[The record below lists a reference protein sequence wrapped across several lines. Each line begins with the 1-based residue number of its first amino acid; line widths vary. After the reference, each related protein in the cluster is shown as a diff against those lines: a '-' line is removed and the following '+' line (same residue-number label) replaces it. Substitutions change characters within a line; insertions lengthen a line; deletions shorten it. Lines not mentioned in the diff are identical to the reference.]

1 MPNLRDAT
9 KARAGKKAANRVAGK
24 KSPIAP
30 KAPRET
36 APKAPR
42 QSKSSTPAKS
52 SSSSSAGLSSN
63 ALSRANG
70 TRRSAITEAKIPGL
84 PVLVPE
90 QISAQLPTWNS
101 ESYRITDPLKPNP
114 SIPQASQVE
123 FDSGEAIYQGGIRA
137 AKLTGLAFDLGK
149 EVFTTV
155 GKQAKA
161 FGAGIKAA
169 TAIKAV
175 EGDYYDYLSQVET
188 TDQKS
193 ISLSTN
199 IHRTD
204 IERDVSVHTQ
214 GELDEKLS
222 QAEIAADLA
231 RAKTQ
236 EKQSSLNQFK
246 SQLGALTPAK

>member
-1 MPNLRDAT
+1 MPRNLKQAT
-9 KARAGKKAANRVAGK
+9 QARAGKKAASRVAK
-24 KSPIAP
+24 AP
-30 KAPRET
+30 KAPK
-36 APKAPR
+36 APKP
-42 QSKSSTPAKS
+42 SKSSTPAKS
-52 SSSSSAGLSSN
+52 GSSSSAGLISN

-90 QISAQLPTWNS
+90 QISAQLPTFNP

-114 SIPQASQVE
+114 SIPQVSQV
-123 FDSGEAIYQGGIRA
+123 DYDAGEAIYQGGIRA
-137 AKLTGLAFDLGK
+137 VKLNGLAFDLGK
-149 EVFTTV
+149 EVFTTI

-161 FGAGIKAA
+161 FGAGIKAS
-169 TAIKAV
+169 TAIKAL
-175 EGDYYDYLSQVET
+175 EGDYYDYLSQAET

>member
-1 MPNLRDAT
+1 MPRNLKQAT
-9 KARAGKKAANRVAGK
+9 QDRAGKKAGLR
-24 KSPIAP
+24 
-30 KAPRET
+30 
-36 APKAPR
+36 
-42 QSKSSTPAKS
+42 KSSTPAKKAAKSVAKKAPKESNKQKSPLIPIGNNNAISRGS
-52 SSSSSAGLSSN
+52 S
-63 ALSRANG
+63 
-70 TRRSAITEAKIPGL
+70 TRRGAVTEAKIPGL

-90 QISAQLPTWNS
+90 QIAAQLPTFS
-101 ESYRITDPLKPNP
+101 PESYRITDPLKPNP
-114 SIPQASQVE
+114 SIPQVSQVD
-123 FDSGEAIYQGGIRA
+123 FDSGEAICHGGIRA
-137 AKLTGLAFDLGK
+137 AKLTGLSFDLGK

-214 GELDEKLS
+214 SELDEKLS
-222 QAEIAADLA
+222 QAELAADMA

-246 SQLGALTPAK
+246 SQLGSLVAAK

>member
-9 KARAGKKAANRVAGK
+9 KARAGRKAASRVA
-24 KSPIAP
+24 KSPKTRKP
-30 KAPRET
+30 P
-36 APKAPR
+36 
-42 QSKSSTPAKS
+42 KSSTPAKLGS
-52 SSSSSAGLSSN
+52 SSSVGLSPN

-70 TRRSAITEAKIPGL
+70 SRRSGITEAKIPGL
-84 PVLVPE
+84 PVLGVE
-90 QISAQLPTWNS
+90 QISAQLPTFNP
-101 ESYRITDPLKPNP
+101 ESYKIADPLKPNP
-114 SIPQASQVE
+114 SISQISQVD
-123 FDSGEAIYQGGIRA
+123 FDSGESIYAGGIRA

-155 GKQAKA
+155 GKQARA

-175 EGDYYDYLSQVET
+175 EGDYYDYLSQAET

-193 ISLSTN
+193 IALSTN

-214 GELDEKLS
+214 SELDEKLNQS
-222 QAEIAADLA
+222 EIAAEMA
-231 RAKTQ
+231 RSKTQ

-246 SQLGALTPAK
+246 SQLGALTGTK

>member
-1 MPNLRDAT
+1 MANLRDAT

-24 KSPIAP
+24 KTPIAP
-30 KAPRET
+30 KAPREK
-36 APKAPR
+36 APKPP
-42 QSKSSTPAKS
+42 KNSTPAKS
-52 SSSSSAGLSSN
+52 GSSSSPGLSSN

-70 TRRSAITEAKIPGL
+70 TRRGGITEAKIPGL

-90 QISAQLPTWNS
+90 QISAQLPTFNP
-101 ESYRITDPLKPNP
+101 ESYKITDPLKPNP
-114 SIPQASQVE
+114 SIPQVSQVD

-155 GKQAKA
+155 RKQAGA

-193 ISLSTN
+193 IALSTN

-204 IERDVSVHTQ
+204 VERDVSVHTQ
-214 GELDEKLS
+214 GELDEKLN
-222 QAEIAADLA
+222 QAEIAADAA